1 MNENCEPSE
10 AVVICTRNRPDELR
24 QTLTSVARHPPSGDA
39 MLIVVDASDADIQ
52 AENRRTV
59 NSVETILSVH
69 WPYTE
74 TPSSAR
80 QRNTALDRLPPS
92 VEVVH
97 FIDDDVTVHE
107 DYFDTLSDVLP
118 GHPKVGGVGGRIH
131 QPKALPTQ
139 PTWLRRLFLLSSVQS
154 GAVLPSGCAESAQIV
169 NPSADAIPSSPIRTE
184 WLSSC
189 SSTYR
194 RDLLREYR
202 FTTSIDGYALL
213 EDLELSY
220 RIGQDTSLLV
230 VPEATLTHRVST
242 RNRLDLSEYIYK
254 VILHRYWF
262 VTTTLTPSGGT
273 LPFWWALLGEI
284 LACAIHPQG
293 GTKLRGL
300 VHAVRSLLTR
310 DHSLFAP

>member
-1 MNENCEPSE
+1 
-10 AVVICTRNRPDELR
+10 
-24 QTLTSVARHPPSGDA
+24 
-39 MLIVVDASDADIQ
+39 MLIVVDASDADIR

-139 PTWLRRLFLLSSVQS
+139 PSEPRRL
-154 GAVLPSGCAESAQIV
+154 G
-169 NPSADAIPSSPIRTE
+169 R
-184 WLSSC
+184 
-189 SSTYR
+189 
-194 RDLLREYR
+194 
-202 FTTSIDGYALL
+202 
-213 EDLELSY
+213 
-220 RIGQDTSLLV
+220 
-230 VPEATLTHRVST
+230 
-242 RNRLDLSEYIYK
+242 
-254 VILHRYWF
+254 
-262 VTTTLTPSGGT
+262 
-273 LPFWWALLGEI
+273 
-284 LACAIHPQG
+284 
-293 GTKLRGL
+293 
-300 VHAVRSLLTR
+300 
-310 DHSLFAP
+310 